1 MSDKHKDVLI
11 AAYLFEDL
19 AKKDFDTVV
28 ELAKDKKIT
37 VEGVVLVQKDEEGE
51 VSVVET
57 GDHLG
62 RKGLAIG
69 GGVGLVV
76 GLFAPPL
83 LAATAVG
90 AAAGA
95 VMGRFAKHRLES
107 GIGDKMDAALPPGS
121 GGVIAVYDA
130 DGADDVDRALANAV
144 KKSVAHIDHV
154 SAKELKAGLAEA
166 QAGMGGG

>member
-19 AKKDFDTVV
+19 AKQDFDAVLK
-28 ELAKDKKIT
+28 LAGQKTIT
-37 VEGVVLVQKDEEGE
+37 VEGVVLVQKDADGD
-51 VSVVET
+51 VHVVET

-62 RKGLAIG
+62 RKGAKIG

-83 LAATAVG
+83 LAATAAG

-95 VMGRFAKHRLES
+95 VLGKFTKHRLES
-107 GIGDKMDAALPPGS
+107 GIAEKMDTALPPGS
-121 GGVIAVYDA
+121 GGVIAVYDT
-130 DGADDVDRALANAV
+130 DGAGAVDKALANAV
-144 KKSVAHIDHV
+144 KKSVAQIDGT

-166 QAGMGGG
+166 QAGMGG